1 MDGQIAQLKIV
12 LPPAV
17 GRYNIPMATR
27 PFETAGSLKSPMV
40 RQISVFLEDRVGALM
55 RLFKA
60 FEGSDVRVVAMS
72 VVHAIDCAIIRVI
85 CDQHDAAVEILE
97 KRGFPL
103 SQTELLVVEVPHGH
117 GLMSICSALLAGEVN
132 IDYAYPLLVRPAGRA
147 ALAIHTDS
155 VETAVQVFRL
165 RKFQLMSEDDLGP
178 GPIR

>member
-1 MDGQIAQLKIV
+1 
-12 LPPAV
+12 
-17 GRYNIPMATR
+17 
-27 PFETAGSLKSPMV
+27 
-40 RQISVFLEDRVGALM
+40 M

-117 GLMSICSALLAGEVN
+117 GLMSICSALLAG
-132 IDYAYPLLVRPAGRA
+132 
-147 ALAIHTDS
+147 
-155 VETAVQVFRL
+155 
-165 RKFQLMSEDDLGP
+165 
-178 GPIR
+178 